1 MQIQVQVL
9 IYESAGGK
17 ARFGCTRFRNRR
29 RYGRNAAIIER
40 NVQVE
45 KTDFNRQLKKS
56 LVSLNAFKALSN

>member
-1 MQIQVQVL
+1 MQIQAQVL

-17 ARFGCTRFRNRR
+17 ARSSCTRFRNRR

-56 LVSLNAFKALSN
+56 LVSLNAFKALPN

>member
-1 MQIQVQVL
+1 MQIQAQVL

-45 KTDFNRQLKKS
+45 KTDFNRQHKEHFM
-56 LVSLNAFKALSN
+56 SLNAFKALPN